1 MPSLPA
7 SRTMM
12 PRAVGGR
19 SGRSKAATMA
29 AWTRPPVVSTRLILG
44 FGVLDLVSGDQGADQ
59 RAEESLA
66 SFARVMDE
74 LKEPK
79 IEGELLL
86 RDAAMRPQP
95 GAQQ

>member
-1 MPSLPA
+1 MEAVAKRVGQLDFPRHSLA
-7 SRTMM
+7 GLCT
-12 PRAVGGR
+12 
-19 SGRSKAATMA
+19 
-29 AWTRPPVVSTRLILG
+29 WLILG
-44 FGVLDLVSGDQGADQ
+44 FGVLDLVSSDQGADQ

-79 IEGELLL
+79 IDREFLL
-86 RDAAMRPQP
+86 RNAAMRPQP